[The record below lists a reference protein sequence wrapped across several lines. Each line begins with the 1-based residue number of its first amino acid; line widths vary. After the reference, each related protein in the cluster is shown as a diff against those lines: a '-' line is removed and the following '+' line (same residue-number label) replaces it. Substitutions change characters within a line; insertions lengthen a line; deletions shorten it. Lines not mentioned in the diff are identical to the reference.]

1 MPVSPTPIPVYDGTF
16 ESVSFRT
23 VAYLGLPDNGSTTIN
38 GLTTITRNRLV
49 PNPPAEPEEE

>member
-16 ESVSFRT
+16 KKVSFRT
-23 VAYLGLPDNGSTTIN
+23 VAYLGLPGNQ
-38 GLTTITRNRLV
+38 LTTLDRDRLV